1 MTTEGQVPEAVL
13 LHNSRHVMTTPDAS
27 PTAVNQPHAVEP
39 HPFQLQ
45 QHSAAGHFTAGV
57 QHHEHEPVQQAQADA
72 LSVARGEE
80 PRRKRRKTAG
90 IPFSAARL
98 TLPTA
103 LSTAAATQAASAHI
117 PVPHEVSAAAA
128 TAASAAASTAA
139 SAAASTAA
147 VGAQTL
153 APGMARP
160 AEVHYQQGDVVWA
173 KFAGDPYWP
182 ARVQKPTWQ
191 QHKDSKMGPG
201 KVFVVYFGTNEIS
214 ALPINRIKSW
224 GAQPVPRAAVGDLL
238 KPDRL

>member
-117 PVPHEVSAAAA
+117 PVPHE
-128 TAASAAASTAA
+128 
-139 SAAASTAA
+139 
-147 VGAQTL
+147 TL